1 MEGACVVDAAVVTTW
16 CCVELVRT
24 LFFVVVA
31 CPVSVVVAK
40 NFGAVVTVPLV
51 EVVGRGMNASVVTR
65 EVVPGIVVEAVFC
78 VVVATNFGTSHA
90 LVTLFLTYPR
100 TQTHSFPL

>member
-31 CPVSVVVAK
+31 CPVSEVVAEK
-40 NFGAVVTVPLV
+40 MLGAVV
-51 EVVGRGMNASVVTR
+51 VVRSAR
-65 EVVPGIVVEAVFC
+65 
-78 VVVATNFGTSHA
+78 
-90 LVTLFLTYPR
+90 
-100 TQTHSFPL
+100 